1 MRLIVSLPLRIACL
15 LLLHALNAVIA
26 LLDHLAHRPWPSFEP
41 RSRRQALRELERH
54 AQRWTK
60 RPHHLAIVY
69 TSMLDL
75 APLRWLRKSRQDSD
89 VRDVRRIA
97 REAASLADWCI
108 DLGIER
114 VSLFDQRGLLASTEL
129 D

>member
-1 MRLIVSLPLRIACL
+1 MAGDADGGDADRRAAADLD
-15 LLLHALNAVIA
+15 AVA
-26 LLDHLAHRPWPSFEP
+26 AAVAETRAVLVTTTRDRCAGSAVAAP
-41 RSRRQALRELERH
+41 QV
-54 AQRWTK
+54 T
-60 RPHHLAIVY
+60 
-69 TSMLDL
+69 LDL